1 MSDTTKVTQL
11 RAAYETN
18 YAQAKESRRLND
30 HEVHQNLEKVS
41 DMSAFLELP
50 EWNFDSDVFISGA
63 FLDEWWARHK
73 IAEKVGV
80 QMKPWQES
88 LDKFKK
94 SLDEIERDLDEIE
107 EDLKEID
114 EEMARCREQ
123 NSDVE
128 TAEDDDSNDDLVRHY
143 NGDSADDTIFRI
155 LEILELRDYLG
166 IRIQDTT
173 HYEGVKISVRDINA
187 NSDSGDDIP
196 LAAWEVFNDANE
208 GLNVER
214 WQDWYGLVQPDT
226 FLTLRPRNSNLDV

>member
-18 YAQAKESRRLND
+18 YAQAQESRLND

-50 EWNFDSDVFISGA
+50 EWNFDSDVFISGP
-63 FLDEWWARHK
+63 FLDEWWGRHK

-128 TAEDDDSNDDLVRHY
+128 TAEDDDSND
-143 NGDSADDTIFRI
+143 GETTADAHSEMT
-155 LEILELRDYLG
+155 L
-166 IRIQDTT
+166 
-173 HYEGVKISVRDINA
+173 SVSQA
-187 NSDSGDDIP
+187 
-196 LAAWEVFNDANE
+196 
-208 GLNVER
+208 
-214 WQDWYGLVQPDT
+214 T
-226 FLTLRPRNSNLDV
+226 

>member
-63 FLDEWWARHK
+63 FLDEWWGRHK

-88 LDKFKK
+88 LDKFEK
-94 SLDEIERDLDEIE
+94 SLAEIERDLDEIE

-128 TAEDDDSNDDLVRHY
+128 TAEDDDSND
-143 NGDSADDTIFRI
+143 GETTADDHSEMT
-155 LEILELRDYLG
+155 L
-166 IRIQDTT
+166 
-173 HYEGVKISVRDINA
+173 SVSQA
-187 NSDSGDDIP
+187 
-196 LAAWEVFNDANE
+196 
-208 GLNVER
+208 
-214 WQDWYGLVQPDT
+214 T
-226 FLTLRPRNSNLDV
+226 